1 MRKRRELIWKCNF
14 TVINDELRKKR
25 RGLRKKRRTQL
36 SMPSRSCDPSFIT
49 DPFGS
54 VVFYGE
60 VTLWYA
66 NPSFFKFSLLR
77 SVVFSVYSSSNSS
90 YKSVRRFFKTHPSFF
105 QNHVHE
111 KILILTT
118 FYGTKTIGE
127 VMESWQCFSWCW
139 HKRNWCNTSSFG
151 CVILNFVNPNIVKNS
166 TFSWLYGQTQLW
178 QALVFDIMDPGGRQK
193 IHLKDMLAL
202 LP

>member
-1 MRKRRELIWKCNF
+1 MTSSIK
-14 TVINDELRKKR
+14 NDEASVKND
-25 RGLRKKRRTQL
+25 GHNWT
-36 SMPSRSCDPSFIT
+36 CEPSFIT

-66 NPSFFKFSLLR
+66 NPSFFKLSLLR
-77 SVVFSVYSSSNSS
+77 SVVFSVYSSAYSS
-90 YKSVRRFFKTHPSFF
+90 YKSVCLFFKTHLSFF

-127 VMESWQCFSWCW
+127 VLESWQCFSQCW
-139 HKRNWCNTSSFG
+139 HKRNSCNTSSFG

-166 TFSWLYGQTQLW
+166 TFSWLYCLW
-178 QALVFDIMDPGGRQK
+178 TDPTLTGFCDWYNGSRRK
-193 IHLKDMLAL
+193 AKDSLERYAC
-202 LP
+202 PPSINIIISKYFP

>member
-1 MRKRRELIWKCNF
+1 
-14 TVINDELRKKR
+14 
-25 RGLRKKRRTQL
+25 
-36 SMPSRSCDPSFIT
+36 MPSRSCDPSFIT
-49 DPFGS
+49 DPFES

-77 SVVFSVYSSSNSS
+77 SVVFSVYSSSNSR
-90 YKSVRRFFKTHPSFF
+90 YKSVRRFFKTHLSFF

-127 VMESWQCFSWCW
+127 VKWKVDNASHSADT
-139 HKRNWCNTSSFG
+139 KG
-151 CVILNFVNPNIVKNS
+151 ID
-166 TFSWLYGQTQLW
+166 
-178 QALVFDIMDPGGRQK
+178 A
-193 IHLKDMLAL
+193 IHHHLDV
-202 LP
+202 

>member
-14 TVINDELRKKR
+14 TEKNDELRKKG
-25 RGLRKKRRTQL
+25 RGQLKKRRTLL

-49 DPFGS
+49 DPFRS

-60 VTLWYA
+60 VTLWDA
-66 NPSFFKFSLLR
+66 NPSFFKLSLLR
-77 SVVFSVYSSSNSS
+77 SVVFSVSSSC

-111 KILILTT
+111 EIIIITT

-127 VMESWQCFSWCW
+127 VMESWQCFSQCW
-139 HKRNWCNTSSFG
+139 HKRIWCNTSSFG
-151 CVILNFVNPNIVKNS
+151 CAIPSFVNPNIVKNL
-166 TFSWLYGQTQLW
+166 TISWPLGQT
-178 QALVFDIMDPGGRQK
+178 
-193 IHLKDMLAL
+193 
-202 LP
+202 